1 MKSAPK
7 ISSSSFYNEFH
18 GHKISHLEAL
28 LPELRGSSKAI
39 IWTAGDSSLDNKY
52 WFRDRARSVGTYRT
66 VLEPPVSVCDV
77 TYWLHAL
84 GSPAGMAA
92 VNAAVEASTLN
103 ERTFR
108 LRPQDEFI
116 RDHLSSDDILIVSVG
131 GNDVALMPLPCTI
144 CSIVSLLN
152 MPTACLERSYSC
164 GTCPIDDACCGC
176 GPSLASCACA
186 FPPCMGYVRHLF
198 GTRTERY
205 IRALTRFTKPKKIL
219 VCMIY
224 FPDEAQAPSWAG
236 RSLEALRYNSDP
248 AKLQLMIRTVFEQA
262 TSQIR
267 IPGTEVVP
275 VPLFHALDGKCT
287 EDYVARVEP
296 SAAGG
301 RKMAELLLDIIQ
313 RPVAASSGNS
323 HVTTSSLTLVSA
335 PVTSYIQDRS

>member
-1 MKSAPK
+1 MTK

-18 GHKISHLEAL
+18 GHKISHLEVL
-28 LPELRGSSKAI
+28 LPKLRESSESI

-77 TYWLHAL
+77 TYWLHAM

-92 VNAAVEASTLN
+92 INAAVEATTLN

-116 RDHLSSDDILIVSVG
+116 RDHLSNNDILIVSAG

-144 CSIVSLLN
+144 CSIVSLLHIP
-152 MPTACLERSYSC
+152 MACLEQYSCVC
-164 GTCPIDDACCGC
+164 GTCPIDDVCCGC
-176 GPSLASCACA
+176 GPSLISCACA
-186 FPPCMGYVRHLF
+186 FPPCLGYVRHLF

-205 IRALTRFTKPKKIL
+205 LRALTRFTKPKKIL

-224 FPDEAQAPSWAG
+224 YPDEASTTPSWAG
-236 RSLEALRYNSDP
+236 PALAALHYDSNP
-248 AKLQLMIRTVFEQA
+248 AKLQWMICKVFEEA

-275 VPLFHALDGKCT
+275 VPLFHVLDGKCT

-296 SAAGG
+296 SAVGG
-301 RKMAELLLDIIQ
+301 KKMAQLLLDIIQ
-313 RPVAASSGNS
+313 RPLLGASSGNS
-323 HVTTSSLTLVSA
+323 HVTTTSSLVSA
-335 PVTSYIQDRS
+335 PLTSYIQDRS